1 MDIRRTRA
9 RGLVVAARTTA
20 LVLIATIAASVSGGT
35 LSYFTLY
42 IGAVLPIP
50 VMTGFQAYPP
60 TWLRTR
66 HLWPPARPPFAQALI
81 AQLCVLAWWMGG
93 YTITALAIHLTR
105 GVSRVTVTPY
115 VIQLAVIN
123 AIGGAAWAFLLA
135 WIDAHRPADRDPG
148 EGQDDTQAA
157 DRSGPLHDPA
167 ISLVDPLPRKEGAAP
182 ADNGRASAD
191 GAPAPLAVQA
201 SPTYRGSSTSARPHS
216 AEDEDRNE
224 AT

>member
-1 MDIRRTRA
+1 
-9 RGLVVAARTTA
+9 
-20 LVLIATIAASVSGGT
+20 
-35 LSYFTLY
+35 
-42 IGAVLPIP
+42 
-50 VMTGFQAYPP
+50 MTGFQAYPP

-135 WIDAHRPADRDPG
+135 WIDAYRPADRDPG
-148 EGQDDTQAA
+148 EEQDDTRAA
-157 DRSGPLHDPA
+157 AQSGPLHDPA
-167 ISLVDPLPRKEGAAP
+167 ISPVDPLPRKEGAAP
-182 ADNGRASAD
+182 SDET
-191 GAPAPLAVQA
+191 P
-201 SPTYRGSSTSARPHS
+201 TSAKPSSRG
-216 AEDEDRNE
+216 
-224 AT
+224 

>member
-9 RGLVVAARTTA
+9 QGLVVAARTTV
-20 LVLIATIAASVSGGT
+20 LVLIAAIAASVSGGT

-50 VMTGFQAYPP
+50 VMTGFQAHPP
-60 TWLRTR
+60 TWLHAR
-66 HLWPPARPPFAQALI
+66 HLWPPARPPFAHALV

-93 YTITALAIHLTR
+93 YTITVLAIHLTR

-123 AIGGAAWAFLLA
+123 AIGGAAWALLLA

-148 EGQDDTQAA
+148 DGQEDTRAA
-157 DRSGPLHDPA
+157 DRSGPLDDPG
-167 ISLVDPLPRKEGAAP
+167 ISPVDPLPREEG
-182 ADNGRASAD
+182 
-191 GAPAPLAVQA
+191 PAPRTRFHQG
-201 SPTYRGSSTSARPHS
+201 PSSGGRSGKPHLPL
-216 AEDEDRNE
+216 E
-224 AT
+224 

>member
-9 RGLVVAARTTA
+9 QGLVVAARTTA
-20 LVLIATIAASVSGGT
+20 LVLIAAIAASVSGGT

-50 VMTGFQAYPP
+50 VMTGFQAHPP
-60 TWLRTR
+60 TWLRAR
-66 HLWPPARPPFAQALI
+66 HLWPPARPPFAQALA

-123 AIGGAAWAFLLA
+123 AIGGAVWALLLA

-148 EGQDDTQAA
+148 DEQEGRRAA
-157 DRSGPLHDPA
+157 DRSGPLDDPG
-167 ISLVDPLPRKEGAAP
+167 ISPVDPLPREEG
-182 ADNGRASAD
+182 
-191 GAPAPLAVQA
+191 PAPRTRFHQG
-201 SPTYRGSSTSARPHS
+201 PSSGGRSGKPHLPL
-216 AEDEDRNE
+216 E
-224 AT
+224 

>member
-1 MDIRRTRA
+1 MDIRRTHA
-9 RGLVVAARTTA
+9 QGLVVAARTTV
-20 LVLIATIAASVSGGT
+20 LVLIAAIAASVSGGT

-50 VMTGFQAYPP
+50 VMTGFQAHPP
-60 TWLRTR
+60 TWLRAR
-66 HLWPPARPPFAQALI
+66 HLWPPARPPFAHALA

-123 AIGGAAWAFLLA
+123 AIGGAVWALLLA

-148 EGQDDTQAA
+148 DGQDDRRAA
-157 DRSGPLHDPA
+157 DRSDPLDDPG
-167 ISLVDPLPRKEGAAP
+167 ISPVDPLPREEG
-182 ADNGRASAD
+182 
-191 GAPAPLAVQA
+191 PAPRTRFHQG
-201 SPTYRGSSTSARPHS
+201 PSSGGRSGKPHLPL
-216 AEDEDRNE
+216 E
-224 AT
+224 

>member
-9 RGLVVAARTTA
+9 RGLAVAARTTA
-20 LVLIATIAASVSGGT
+20 LVLIAAIAASVSGGT

-50 VMTGFQAYPP
+50 VMTGFQAHPP
-60 TWLRTR
+60 TWLRAR
-66 HLWPPARPPFAQALI
+66 HLWPPARPPFAQALV

-123 AIGGAAWAFLLA
+123 AIGGAAWALLLA
-135 WIDAHRPADRDPG
+135 WIDAHRPTDRDPG
-148 EGQDDTQAA
+148 DGQDDTRTAA
-157 DRSGPLHDPA
+157 QSGPLHDPA
-167 ISLVDPLPRKEGAAP
+167 ISLVDPLPRKEGASP
-182 ADNGRASAD
+182 ASGGRP
-191 GAPAPLAVQA
+191 PAENSPLSTDEA
-201 SPTYRGSSTSARPHS
+201 SPGQEQTP
-216 AEDEDRNE
+216 
-224 AT
+224 

>member
-9 RGLVVAARTTA
+9 QGLVVAARTTV
-20 LVLIATIAASVSGGT
+20 LVLIAAIAASVSGGT

-50 VMTGFQAYPP
+50 VMTGFQAHPP
-60 TWLRTR
+60 TWLRAR
-66 HLWPPARPPFAQALI
+66 HLWPPARPPFAHALVT
-81 AQLCVLAWWMGG
+81 QLCVLAWWMGG

-123 AIGGAAWAFLLA
+123 AIGGAAWALLLA

-148 EGQDDTQAA
+148 TGRTIREPPT
-157 DRSGPLHDPA
+157 GPTPSTTPA
-167 ISLVDPLPRKEGAAP
+167 SAPSTRCPGRRGPRLEPASTRAPLPV
-182 ADNGRASAD
+182 
-191 GAPAPLAVQA
+191 AVQA
-201 SPTYRGSSTSARPHS
+201 SLTYRWSSASARPHP
-216 AEDEDRNE
+216 AEDEKRNE

>member
-9 RGLVVAARTTA
+9 QGLVVAAKTTA
-20 LVLIATIAASVSGGT
+20 LVLIAAIAASVSGGT

-50 VMTGFQAYPP
+50 VMTGFQAHPP
-60 TWLRTR
+60 TWLRAR
-66 HLWPPARPPFAQALI
+66 HLWPPARPPFAQALV

-123 AIGGAAWAFLLA
+123 AIGGAAWALLLA

-148 EGQDDTQAA
+148 DGQEDTRAA
-157 DRSGPLHDPA
+157 DRSGPLDDPG
-167 ISLVDPLPRKEGAAP
+167 ISPVDPLPRKEG
-182 ADNGRASAD
+182 
-191 GAPAPLAVQA
+191 PAPRTRFHQC
-201 SPTYRGSSTSARPHS
+201 PSSGGRSGKPHLPL
-216 AEDEDRNE
+216 E
-224 AT
+224 